1 MDPIPA
7 PLAPV
12 EPTIGIE
19 DFQKI
24 VLKTAEVVAAE
35 IHPNADRLLKLTLR
49 VGEETRTVCAGIRTW
64 WTPEELV
71 GKTVV
76 IVANLAPRVIRGV
89 ESRGMVLAVQ
99 DGPEGAV
106 SPLSVSR
113 PVRSGMRV
121 T

>member
-1 MDPIPA
+1 M
-7 PLAPV
+7 
-12 EPTIGIE
+12 
-19 DFQKI
+19 
-24 VLKTAEVVAAE
+24 
-35 IHPNADRLLKLTLR
+35 
-49 VGEETRTVCAGIRTW
+49 TRTQVTMAGLKWPWI
-64 WTPEELV
+64 LAAIAIAIIA
-71 GKTVV
+71 VV